1 MQAGIAPSHALP
13 GLGSWHIVVIDIVIA
28 RLVYVNLTGN
38 AVLKGIR
45 MKILRRVCFMALL
58 ATLLAG
64 CNAALQR
71 GMVGPM
77 YVSTARPAI
86 SLTAKDM
93 PLLEGGQGQC
103 NLTWTS
109 VMGGLPVSVWLAAYG
124 QGTPQSPLAIVAQAE
139 LPQRWYWNSDST
151 PPFSVDHATEII
163 GDTEFSASTFIV
175 NSSRD
180 PFSLLAGVQPD
191 TPPVRWLV
199 RSFTSRVNFN
209 LGKVI
214 LEYREPL
221 PEQMA
226 FLDVLTI
233 AQTDQLKAFEQRA
246 RNAFVVGG
254 VPENLTGLTDPYLKK
269 VLWQFMDQRFLGTV
283 SQYDSFR
290 AN

>member
-1 MQAGIAPSHALP
+1 
-13 GLGSWHIVVIDIVIA
+13 
-28 RLVYVNLTGN
+28 
-38 AVLKGIR
+38 
-45 MKILRRVCFMALL
+45 MKILRHVCFMALL
-58 ATLLAG
+58 AMLLAG
-64 CNAALQR
+64 CNAGLQR
-71 GMVGPM
+71 GMVGPV

-86 SLTAKDM
+86 SLTVKDM
-93 PLLEGGQGQC
+93 PLLTGGQGQC

-109 VMGGLPVSVWLAAYG
+109 VLGGLPVSVWLAAYG

-139 LPQRWYWNSDST
+139 LPHSWYWNSDST

-163 GDTEFSASTFIV
+163 GGTQFSASTFIV
-175 NSSRD
+175 DGARD

-199 RSFTSRVNFN
+199 RSFTSRFNFN
-209 LGKVI
+209 VDKVI

-246 RNAFVVGG
+246 RNTFIVGR
-254 VPENLTGLTDPYLKK
+254 VPENLIGLVDPYLKN
-269 VLWQFMDQRFLGTV
+269 VLWQFMDQYFLGTV
-283 SQYDSFR
+283 SQYDNFKV
-290 AN
+290 N

>member
-1 MQAGIAPSHALP
+1 
-13 GLGSWHIVVIDIVIA
+13 
-28 RLVYVNLTGN
+28 
-38 AVLKGIR
+38 
-45 MKILRRVCFMALL
+45 MKILRYVCFMALL
-58 ATLLAG
+58 AMFLAG
-64 CNAALQR
+64 CNAGLQR
-71 GMVGPM
+71 GMVGPV

-86 SLTAKDM
+86 SLTVKDM
-93 PLLEGGQGQC
+93 PLLTGGQGQC

-109 VMGGLPVSVWLAAYG
+109 VLGGLPVSVWLAAYG

-139 LPQRWYWNSDST
+139 LPHSWYWNSDST

-163 GDTEFSASTFIV
+163 GDTQFSASTFIV
-175 NSSRD
+175 DGARD

-199 RSFTSRVNFN
+199 RSFTSRFNFN
-209 LGKVI
+209 VDKVI

-246 RNAFVVGG
+246 RNTFIVGR
-254 VPENLTGLTDPYLKK
+254 VPENLIGLVDPYLKN
-269 VLWQFMDQRFLGTV
+269 VLWQFMDQYFLGTV
-283 SQYDSFR
+283 SQYDNFKV
-290 AN
+290 N

>member
-1 MQAGIAPSHALP
+1 
-13 GLGSWHIVVIDIVIA
+13 
-28 RLVYVNLTGN
+28 
-38 AVLKGIR
+38 
-45 MKILRRVCFMALL
+45 MKKLRHVCILALL

-71 GMVGPM
+71 GMVGPV

-93 PLLEGGQGQC
+93 PLIAGGQGQC

-124 QGTPQSPLAIVAQAE
+124 QGTPTSPIAIVAQAE
-139 LPQRWYWNSDST
+139 LPQSWYWNSDST
-151 PPFSVDHATEII
+151 PPFSVDHATEVI

-175 NSSRD
+175 DSSRD
-180 PFSLLAGVQPD
+180 PFSHLAGVQPD

-199 RSFTSRVNFN
+199 RSFTSRFNFN
-209 LGKVI
+209 LDKVI

-246 RNAFVVGG
+246 RNTFVVGG
-254 VPENLTGLTDPYLKK
+254 IPENLNGLADPYLKN
-269 VLWQFMDQRFLGTV
+269 VRWQFMDQRFLGTV
-283 SQYDSFR
+283 SQSDNFKV
-290 AN
+290 N

>member
-1 MQAGIAPSHALP
+1 
-13 GLGSWHIVVIDIVIA
+13 
-28 RLVYVNLTGN
+28 
-38 AVLKGIR
+38 
-45 MKILRRVCFMALL
+45 MKIVRHVCILTLL

-64 CNAALQR
+64 CNAGLQR
-71 GMVGPM
+71 GMVGPV
-77 YVSTARPAI
+77 YVSTARPSI

-93 PLLEGGQGQC
+93 PLIAGGQGQC

-109 VMGGLPVSVWLAAYG
+109 VLGGLPVSVWLAAYG

-139 LPQRWYWNSDST
+139 LPQSWYWNSDST
-151 PPFSVDHATEII
+151 PPFSVDHATEVI
-163 GDTEFSASTFIV
+163 GNTEFLASTFIV
-175 NSSRD
+175 DSSHD

-199 RSFTSRVNFN
+199 RSFTSRFNFN
-209 LGKVI
+209 VDKVI

-221 PEQMA
+221 PDQMA

-246 RNAFVVGG
+246 RNTFVVGPT
-254 VPENLTGLTDPYLKK
+254 PENLFGLTNPYLKN
-269 VLWQFMDQRFLGTV
+269 VFWQFMDQRFLGTV

-290 AN
+290 VN